1 MISKQ
6 ILPESYDFGVP
17 SVELV
22 GVGRKGLDKT
32 AMVKRASA
40 FDDILEDL
48 KPKDNRTYLH
58 VITTGASEFFNANLN
73 GDAYPETS
81 HDVVFISP
89 EDPKR
94 THEVT
99 DGGLLK
105 YHDDEY
111 MKNGAVYQ
119 EHKTKKNG
127 VQPSGEIIS
136 ARYNKPMH
144 RGELIIAV
152 DTDKWAPRLERK
164 AKGQDIYLSIGCE
177 VARDLCPVCGRS
189 AKTMKE
195 HCDHFNKMRGQILDS
210 GIKCHVINDAPK
222 FYDISGV
229 DIPADRIA
237 FVLNKV
243 ASGASVKEA
252 SVQALMQLGNRR
264 PMLFTKSAAIL
275 DKLSKMEKKIMAM
288 VDDGNA
294 EAYMNDL
301 KAEED
306 FVPLVQNW
314 PADEVI
320 DGCSRKGILL
330 SPGMLFKI
338 MGKEGEV
345 PESRIILCSCD
356 DGCCGDCSEIMTELD
371 EDEDKSDVLM
381 DGSFDA
387 KFPMDLNLDR
397 ILEQFMPEFGC
408 SDPAINTKIIKIT
421 ITGRSPSSQH
431 KEAKFNKQASQAL
444 RNVYAR
450 YLISFAERNNDST
463 CWNAM
468 RKCAHWGR

>member
-1 MISKQ
+1 M
-6 ILPESYDFGVP
+6 
-17 SVELV
+17 
-22 GVGRKGLDKT
+22 
-32 AMVKRASA
+32 
-40 FDDILEDL
+40 
-48 KPKDNRTYLH
+48 
-58 VITTGASEFFNANLN
+58 
-73 GDAYPETS
+73 
-81 HDVVFISP
+81 
-89 EDPKR
+89 
-94 THEVT
+94 
-99 DGGLLK
+99 K

-127 VQPSGEIIS
+127 VQPSGEIVS

-152 DTDKWAPRLERK
+152 DSDKWAPRLERK

-177 VARDLCPVCGRS
+177 VPHDTCSICGHR

-195 HCDHFNKMRGQILDS
+195 HCDHFKKMRNIVLEDGS
-210 GIKCHVINDAPK
+210 KCFVINDAPK

-264 PMLFTKSAAIL
+264 PILFTKSAAIL
-275 DKLSKMEKKIMAM
+275 DKLSKMEKKITAL

-294 EAYMNDL
+294 EAYMNDI

-314 PADEVI
+314 PADEII

-338 MGKEGEV
+338 MGKDCED
-345 PESRIILCSCD
+345 PDSRTILCSCD
-356 DGCCGDCSEIMTELD
+356 DDCCGDCSDIMTELD
-371 EDEDKSDVLM
+371 DDEDKADVLM

-397 ILEQFMPEFGC
+397 ILEQFLPEFGC

-421 ITGRSPSSQH
+421 ITGRSPEVQK
-431 KEAKFNKQASQAL
+431 KEAKFNKQGSQAL

-450 YLISFAERNNDST
+450 YLISFAERNNDAT
-463 CWNAM
+463 CWNAL